1 MKIAEDQ
8 PSGLTA
14 LDRPNSYIGRS
25 VPRPNLARLT
35 QGRGQYVTDVVLPR
49 MVHVAF
55 VRSPHAHARIKRIEA
70 EQARKAPGLVA
81 VVTGPELA
89 KVITPWVGVLTHLKG
104 IKSAPQHAIAVERA
118 CWQGEAVCAVV
129 AKSRAEAEDACALV
143 EVEYEVLPAVT
154 DAETALDAQTPVIHP
169 ELGDNLTF
177 ERALNAGDPDK
188 AFAEADAVVETTFL
202 FGRHTGVTNEP
213 RAIVADWNAGEER
226 LTVYQGTQAP
236 HMTLNLFAK
245 HLGIEE
251 HQVRVVTK
259 DVGGSFGI
267 KVHIYADEMAVVALS
282 KLLKRPVKFIADR
295 LESFVTDIHA
305 RDHRV
310 NAKIGVK
317 RDGTIT
323 AFAID
328 DLTGIGPYS
337 VYPRTSGIE
346 ANQIV
351 NLVGGPYTCPNYRAR
366 ARVVFQNKNVMCQ
379 YRAVGHPIATAVTE
393 GLVELAAAKIGMD
406 VTEIRRRNLLPD
418 DKYPATSA
426 AGLKFERLS
435 HHGCLDKILRMMD
448 YENLRAEQTRL
459 RGQGIH
465 RGIGFASFVEV
476 TNPSAAFYGVGGA
489 RISSQDGA
497 TVRLDAT
504 GAVFCHSGVTEQ
516 GQGAE
521 AVLAQCVATSFG
533 VPIERVR
540 VITGDTDNTPY
551 GGGTWAS
558 RAAGIGG
565 EAAWQAGKA
574 LRGNVLAAAA
584 SILQADPQALDIR
597 NGVVVD
603 ADTGRERMP
612 LEEVAR
618 IVYFRPDTLP
628 PGFQAEFMATRHYV
642 PRAYP
647 FAFTNGVQASYLEV
661 DIRTGEVRLL
671 KHWCV
676 EDCGTV
682 INPQLVDEQIRGGI
696 VQGIGAALFEHCLY
710 DAEGQMLNAN
720 MMDYL
725 VPMAA
730 EMPDIEVGHVVTP
743 TADSELGAKGAGE
756 AGTAGAPGCVM
767 NAINDAL
774 RPLGAAPITQMPI
787 TPERV
792 LAALRAS
799 TSSPHGGEWSGWRG
813 LPSYRSL
820 LPNPLTRIAS
830 HIRPLP
836 HGER

>member
-1 MKIAEDQ
+1 MKIAADQ

-55 VRSPHAHARIKRIEA
+55 VRSPHAHARIERIDT
-70 EQARKAPGLVA
+70 EQARKAPGVVA
-81 VVTGPELA
+81 VVTGAELA
-89 KVITPWVGVLTHLKG
+89 EVITPWVGVLTHLKG

-118 CWQGEAVCAVV
+118 CWQGEAVCAVA

-143 EVEYEVLPAVT
+143 EVEYEILPAVT
-154 DAETALDAQTPVIHP
+154 DPETALDAATPVIHP

-177 ERALNAGDPDK
+177 ERTLNAGDVDK
-188 AFAEADAVVETTFL
+188 GFAEADAVVETTFV

-236 HMTLNLFAK
+236 HMTQNLFAK
-245 HLGIEE
+245 HLKLEE

-267 KVHIYADEMAVVALS
+267 KVHIYADEMAAVALS

-310 NAKIGVK
+310 DAKIGVK

-346 ANQIV
+346 ANQVV
-351 NLVGGPYTCPNYRAR
+351 NLVGGPYACANYRAH

-406 VTEIRRRNLLPD
+406 AVEIRRRNLFAD

-426 AGLKFERLS
+426 AGLKFEQLS
-435 HHGCLDKILRMMD
+435 HHASLDKILRMMD

-584 SILQADPQALDIR
+584 SILQADPKMLDIR

-661 DIRTGEVRLL
+661 DVRIGEVKLL

-730 EMPDIEVGHVVTP
+730 EMPDIEIDHVVTP

-792 LAALRAS
+792 LAALPR
-799 TSSPHGGEWSGWRG
+799 
-813 LPSYRSL
+813 
-820 LPNPLTRIAS
+820 
-830 HIRPLP
+830 
-836 HGER
+836 

>member
-1 MKIAEDQ
+1 MKLANDQ

-25 VPRPNLARLT
+25 VPRPNLQRLT
-35 QGRGQYVTDVVLPR
+35 QGRGQYVSDVVLPR
-49 MVHVAF
+49 MAHVAY
-55 VRSPHAHARIKRIEA
+55 VRSPHAHARIKLTDTA
-70 EQARKAPGLVA
+70 AAKQAPGVIA
-81 VVTGPELA
+81 VVTGAELA

-129 AKSRAEAEDACALV
+129 AGTRAEAEDACALLRV
-143 EVEYEVLPAVT
+143 DYEVLPAVT
-154 DAETALDAQTPVIHP
+154 DPETALDAQTPLIHP

-177 ERALNAGDPDK
+177 ERLLNAGDPDK
-188 AFAEADAVVETTFL
+188 GFAEADAVVETTFL
-202 FGRHTGVTNEP
+202 FGRHTGVTNES
-213 RAIVADWNAGEER
+213 RAIVADWNPGEQR

-236 HMTLNLFAK
+236 HMMQNLFAK
-245 HLGIEE
+245 HLGLEE
-251 HQVRVVTK
+251 HQVRVLTK

-267 KVHIYADEMAVVALS
+267 KVHTYADEMATVALA
-282 KLLKRPVKFIADR
+282 KLLKRPVKFVADR
-295 LESFVTDIHA
+295 FESFVSDIHA

-310 NAKIGVK
+310 KARIGVK
-317 RDGTIT
+317 KDGAIT
-323 AFAID
+323 AFEID

-346 ANQIV
+346 ANQVV

-406 VTEIRRRNLLPD
+406 SAELRRRNLFAD
-418 DKYPATSA
+418 NGYPAMGA
-426 AGLKFERLS
+426 AGLKFEGLS
-435 HHGCLDKILRMMD
+435 HHASLDKILAMMD
-448 YENLRAEQTRL
+448 YARLRAEQKAL
-459 RGQGIH
+459 RAQRVH
-465 RGIGFASFVEV
+465 RGIGFASFIEV

-521 AVLAQCVATSFG
+521 AVLAQCVATAFG
-533 VPIERVR
+533 VPVERVR
-540 VITGDTDNTPY
+540 IITGDTDNVPY

-584 SILQADPQALDIR
+584 SILQADPKTLDIR
-597 NGVVVD
+597 GGIVVD
-603 ADTGRERMP
+603 ADSGRERMG
-612 LEEVAR
+612 LDEVAR
-618 IVYFRPDTLP
+618 VVYFRPDTLP
-628 PGFQAEFMATRHYV
+628 PGFQAEFVVTRHYV
-642 PRAYP
+642 PRAWP
-647 FAFTNGVQASYLEV
+647 FAFTNGVQASSLEV
-661 DIRTGEVRLL
+661 DIRTGEIKLL

-696 VQGIGAALFEHCLY
+696 VQGIGAVLFEHCLY
-710 DAEGQMLNAN
+710 DEAGQLLNGN
-720 MMDYL
+720 LMDYL

-730 EMPDIEVGHVVTP
+730 EMPDIDIGHIVTP

-756 AGTAGAPGCVM
+756 AGTAGAPGSVM
-767 NAINDAL
+767 NAVNDAL
-774 RPLGAAPITQMPI
+774 RPVGAAPITQMPI

-792 LAALRAS
+792 LAALR
-799 TSSPHGGEWSGWRG
+799 G
-813 LPSYRSL
+813 
-820 LPNPLTRIAS
+820 
-830 HIRPLP
+830 
-836 HGER
+836 

>member
-1 MKIAEDQ
+1 M
-8 PSGLTA
+8 
-14 LDRPNSYIGRS
+14 
-25 VPRPNLARLT
+25 PRPNLARLT

-55 VRSPHAHARIKRIEA
+55 VRSPHAHARIKNIATAEA
-70 EQARKAPGLVA
+70 KKAPGVVA
-81 VVTGPELA
+81 VVTGAELA

-104 IKSAPQHAIAVERA
+104 IKSAPQHAIAVDRA

-129 AKSRAEAEDACALV
+129 ARSRAEAEDACALV
-143 EVEYEVLPAVT
+143 EVDYEPAAAVT
-154 DAETALDAQTPVIHP
+154 DPETALDAKTPVIHP

-177 ERALNAGDPDK
+177 ERTLNAGEPTRALPK
-188 AFAEADAVVETTFL
+188 PTRWSR
-202 FGRHTGVTNEP
+202 RHSCSAATPASPTSRAPSSPTGI
-213 RAIVADWNAGEER
+213 RAKQR

-236 HMTLNLFAK
+236 HMTQNLFAK
-245 HLGIEE
+245 HLGLEE
-251 HQVRVVTK
+251 HQVRVLTK

-267 KVHIYADEMAVVALS
+267 KVHIYADEMATAALA
-282 KLLKRPVKFIADR
+282 KLLKRPVKFVADR

-310 NAKIGVK
+310 KAQIGVK

-323 AFAID
+323 AFEID

-346 ANQIV
+346 ANQVV

-406 VTEIRRRNLLPD
+406 PAELRRRNLFPD
-418 DKYPATSA
+418 NKYPATSA
-426 AGLKFERLS
+426 AGLKFEGLS
-435 HHGCLDKILRMMD
+435 HHASLDKILKMMD
-448 YENLRAEQTRL
+448 YDELRAEQARL
-459 RGQGIH
+459 RERGIH
-465 RGIGFASFVEV
+465 RGIGFASFIEV

-516 GQGAE
+516 GQGTE
-521 AVLAQCVATSFG
+521 SVLAQCVATSFG

-574 LRGNVLAAAA
+574 LRDNVLAAAA
-584 SILQADPQALDIR
+584 SILQADPKALDIR
-597 NGVVVD
+597 AGIVVD
-603 ADTGRERMP
+603 ADTGRERMG
-612 LEEVAR
+612 LDEVAR
-618 IVYFRPDTLP
+618 VVYFRPDTLP
-628 PGFQAEFMATRHYV
+628 PGFQAEFVVTRHYV
-642 PRAYP
+642 PRAWP
-647 FAFTNGVQASYLEV
+647 FAFTNGVQASYLDV
-661 DIRTGEVRLL
+661 DIRTGAVKLL
-671 KHWCV
+671 RHWCV

-696 VQGIGAALFEHCLY
+696 VQGIGGGAVRAL
-710 DAEGQMLNAN
+710 
-720 MMDYL
+720 
-725 VPMAA
+725 
-730 EMPDIEVGHVVTP
+730 
-743 TADSELGAKGAGE
+743 
-756 AGTAGAPGCVM
+756 
-767 NAINDAL
+767 
-774 RPLGAAPITQMPI
+774 PL
-787 TPERV
+787 
-792 LAALRAS
+792 
-799 TSSPHGGEWSGWRG
+799 
-813 LPSYRSL
+813 
-820 LPNPLTRIAS
+820 
-830 HIRPLP
+830 
-836 HGER
+836 

>member
-8 PSGLTA
+8 PSGLSA

-35 QGRGQYVTDVVLPR
+35 AGRGQYVTDVVLPR

-55 VRSPHAHARIKRIEA
+55 VRSPHAHARIAKLDTVT
-70 EQARKAPGLVA
+70 ARKATGVVA
-81 VVTGPELA
+81 VVTGAELA
-89 KVITPWVGVLTHLKG
+89 EVITPWVGVLTHLKG

-129 AKSRAEAEDACALV
+129 AKSRAQAEDACALV
-143 EVEYEVLPAVT
+143 EVDYEMLPAVT
-154 DAETALDAQTPVIHP
+154 DPETALDAKTPVIHP

-177 ERALNAGDPDK
+177 ERLLNAGDPDRG
-188 AFAEADAVVETTFL
+188 FAEADAVVETTFV

-213 RAIVADWNAGEER
+213 RAVVADWNAGEQR

-236 HMTLNLFAK
+236 HMMQNLFAK
-245 HLGIEE
+245 HLALEE

-267 KVHIYADEMAVVALS
+267 KVHVYADEMATAALA
-282 KLLKRPVKFIADR
+282 KLLKRPVKFVADR

-310 NAKIGVK
+310 DAKIGVK

-346 ANQIV
+346 ANQVV

-393 GLVELAAAKIGMD
+393 GLIELAAAKIGMD
-406 VTEIRRRNLLPD
+406 VAEIRRRNLFPD

-426 AGLKFERLS
+426 SGLKFERLS
-435 HHGCLDKILRMMD
+435 HHAALDKILHMMD
-448 YENLRAEQTRL
+448 YASLRAEQARL
-459 RGQGIH
+459 REKDVH
-465 RGIGFASFVEV
+465 RGIGLASFIEV

-521 AVLAQCVATSFG
+521 SVLAQCVATSFG

-574 LRGNVLAAAA
+574 LRGNMLAAAA

-597 NGVVVD
+597 GGVVVD
-603 ADTGRERMP
+603 ADSGRERMP
-612 LEEVAR
+612 LDEVAR
-618 IVYFRPDTLP
+618 VVYFRPDTLP
-628 PGFQAEFMATRHYV
+628 PGFQAEFAVTRHYV
-642 PRAYP
+642 PRAWP
-647 FAFTNGVQASYLEV
+647 FAFTNGVQASYLEI
-661 DIRTGEVRLL
+661 DIRTGQVRLL

-696 VQGIGAALFEHCLY
+696 VQGIGGALFEHCLY
-710 DAEGQMLNAN
+710 DEAGQLLNAN

-730 EMPDIEVGHVVTP
+730 EMPDIEVGHVVSP
-743 TADSELGAKGAGE
+743 TTDSELGAKGAGE
-756 AGTAGAPGCVM
+756 AGTAGAPACVM

-774 RPLGAAPITQMPI
+774 RPLGAAPIVQMPI

-792 LAALRAS
+792 LAALRK
-799 TSSPHGGEWSGWRG
+799 
-813 LPSYRSL
+813 
-820 LPNPLTRIAS
+820 
-830 HIRPLP
+830 
-836 HGER
+836 

>member
-35 QGRGQYVTDVVLPR
+35 QGRGQYVSDVVLPR

-55 VRSPHAHARIKRIEA
+55 VRSPHAHARIKCIDTEA
-70 EQARKAPGLVA
+70 AREAAGVVA

-129 AKSRAEAEDACALV
+129 AKSRAEAEDGCARI
-143 EVEYEVLPAVT
+143 EVDYEILPAVT
-154 DAETALDAQTPVIHP
+154 DAETALDAKTPVIHP

-177 ERALNAGDPDK
+177 ERVLNAGDVDK
-188 AFAEADAVVETTFL
+188 SFAEADAVVETTFV

-213 RAIVADWNAGEER
+213 RAIVADWNAGEQR

-245 HLGIEE
+245 HLQLEE

-267 KVHIYADEMAVVALS
+267 KVHIYADEMAAVALS

-351 NLVGGPYTCPNYRAR
+351 NLVGGPYSCANYRAR

-393 GLVELAAAKIGMD
+393 GLVELAAAQIGMD
-406 VTEIRRRNLLPD
+406 AVEIRRRNLFLD

-435 HHGCLDKILRMMD
+435 HHASLDKILGMMD
-448 YENLRAEQTRL
+448 YEGLRTEQARL
-459 RGQGIH
+459 RGRGIH
-465 RGIGFASFVEV
+465 RGIGFASFIEV

-521 AVLAQCVATSFG
+521 AVLAQCVATAFG
-533 VPIERVR
+533 APIERVR

-574 LRGNVLAAAA
+574 LRENVLAAAA
-584 SILQADPQALDIR
+584 SILQADPKVLDIR
-597 NGVVVD
+597 GGVVVD
-603 ADTGRERMP
+603 ADTGRERTP

-661 DIRTGEVRLL
+661 DIRAGEVKLL

-696 VQGIGAALFEHCLY
+696 VQGIGAALYEHCLY

-725 VPMAA
+725 VPLAA

-767 NAINDAL
+767 NAVNDAL

-792 LAALRAS
+792 LAALQ
-799 TSSPHGGEWSGWRG
+799 G
-813 LPSYRSL
+813 
-820 LPNPLTRIAS
+820 
-830 HIRPLP
+830 
-836 HGER
+836 